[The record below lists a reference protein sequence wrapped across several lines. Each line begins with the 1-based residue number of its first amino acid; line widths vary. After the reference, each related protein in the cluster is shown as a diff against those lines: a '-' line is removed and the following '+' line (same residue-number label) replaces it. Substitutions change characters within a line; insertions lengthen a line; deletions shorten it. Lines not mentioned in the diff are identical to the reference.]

1 MTELI
6 VKNILL
12 LAVEINVAKVVFNEY
27 HLEYIVVAIAKEYM
41 VVAGGTEHQ
50 EACHSY
56 GDKLLGCGCE
66 TVNRHFLKTE

>member
-41 VVAGGTEHQ
+41 VVA
-50 EACHSY
+50 
-56 GDKLLGCGCE
+56 
-66 TVNRHFLKTE
+66 

>member
-1 MTELI
+1 M
-6 VKNILL
+6 LL

-27 HLEYIVVAIAKEYM
+27 DLKDVVVAIAKEYM